1 MTAQPGEG
9 RGRHRPGAG
18 SGPGGVPR
26 YEPRRWVGTVL
37 VLLAGVGWLV
47 AQPEPRIGYVYP
59 AGGQVGTTFEVT
71 VGGRNLARVDRV
83 WFSGEGVEG
92 EVVEYHRPMAP
103 GRFNQ
108 LREELR
114 QLAEKR
120 RAWMSTRRSGDSES
134 ASQQSWTEED
144 AERWEQILNQ
154 IMKNPPNRNATPA
167 VAETVR
173 LRVRIG
179 ETVEPGELE
188 IRLAGPAGVSNPLRF
203 CVDRLPEKS
212 EPPAQMPNPELERFL
227 ARLGRRPDPVVT
239 SGVPVQVELPVIL
252 NGQILPGTTDRYT
265 FQARRGQRVV
275 AALQARALI
284 PYLADAVPGWF
295 QARLALFDAGGR
307 EIAGCDDFRFDP
319 DPVLMCEIPA
329 DGLYTL
335 EVRDALFRGR
345 EDFVYRLTL
354 GELPRVTDVFPLG
367 GPLGEPLELE
377 LSGWNLPVRR
387 VTIPTRD
394 LQHGLQRVPLRSE
407 GFELGR
413 AWVQLDTLPERL
425 EAEPNDHSAEAP
437 LLQLPC
443 VVNGWIDRPGDVD
456 VYRFRGRAGQTV
468 VLEVWAR
475 RLGSPLDARLACGGG
490 KDEILAT
497 VDDVPDPACGW
508 VTHQA
513 DPYLRLTLPEDGEYW
528 VRLTEVQGKGGP
540 AHAYRLRIDEARP
553 DFALRWTPSSL
564 TVRPGGVVTGA
575 VHVIRRDGFEGA
587 IELVLCDGP
596 PGAVLVPSRVPAGTN
611 RMEVRLRV
619 PAGTRRGFWPL
630 KLEGRA
636 NVAGESVV
644 RTVEPAE
651 EWMQAFFYRH
661 LLPAAD
667 LWLTVTGRLAGAPA
681 RRQAA
686 AAGRGTTH
694 PGAVGRDDPARPSG
708 R

>member
-1 MTAQPGEG
+1 MS
-9 RGRHRPGAG
+9 GAG
-18 SGPGGVPR
+18 GWGR
-26 YEPRRWVGTVL
+26 CWCCWR
-37 VLLAGVGWLV
+37 GVGWLV
-47 AQPEPRIGYVYP
+47 AQPGPRIGYVYP

-114 QLAEKR
+114 QLIEKR
-120 RAWMSTRRSGDSES
+120 RVWLSGRRSGHPQPGD
-134 ASQQSWTEED
+134 APSWAEAD
-144 AERWEQILNQ
+144 ARRWDQIVAELLR
-154 IMKNPPNRNATPA
+154 NPPNRNATPA

-173 LRVRIG
+173 LRVRIL
-179 ETVEPGELE
+179 ETAVPGEME
-188 IRLAGPAGVSNPLRF
+188 MRLADPSGVSHPLRF
-203 CVDRLPEKS
+203 CVDRLPERS
-212 EPPAQMPNPELERFL
+212 EPPAQMPNPEFERFL
-227 ARLGRRPDPVVT
+227 ARLGRRPGTVQT
-239 SGVPVQVELPVIL
+239 SGVPVRVELPVIL

-295 QARLALFDAGGR
+295 QATLTLLDPEGR
-307 EIAGCDDFRFDP
+307 AIAYCDDFRFDP

-329 DGLYTL
+329 DGFYTL

-345 EDFVYRLTL
+345 EDFVYRLTP
-354 GELPRVTDVFPLG
+354 GEVPRVTEVFPLG
-367 GPLGEPLELE
+367 GRLGMPLELE

-394 LQHGLQRVPLRSE
+394 LEPGLQRVPLRSE
-407 GFELGR
+407 GFELGH
-413 AWVQLDTLPERL
+413 AWVQLDTLPESW
-425 EAEPNDHSAEAP
+425 ETEPKDHSAEAP

-443 VVNGWIDRPGDVD
+443 IVNGRVGAPGDVD
-456 VYRFRGRAGQTV
+456 LHRFRGRAGQTV

-475 RLGSPLDARLACGGG
+475 RLGSPLDARLECGRGA
-490 KDEILAT
+490 DEILAAA
-497 VDDVPDPACGW
+497 DDVPDPACGW

-587 IELVLCDGP
+587 IELVLRDGP

-667 LWLTVTGRLAGAPA
+667 LWLTVTGRPTRTAERRRATFAG
-681 RRQAA
+681 
-686 AAGRGTTH
+686 GRGRAAD
-694 PGAVGRDDPARPSG
+694 PRARVEQADDRP
-708 R
+708 RVR